1 LRSHHLANDG
11 STPTVDPQAAVDVH
25 LAATVAYLV
34 VLLKEAAG
42 SDAAAPGDIAEM
54 RDTLEREDAWLAV
67 NADPGRVAIAFYRE
81 KVAAAIDVLSTA
93 LGNQTSAYITAAL
106 DAVTMAS
113 AEGSLVAES
122 D

>member
-1 LRSHHLANDG
+1 MAP
-11 STPTVDPQAAVDVH
+11 TPTVDPQAAVDVH
-25 LAATVAYLV
+25 VAATVAYLA

-42 SDAAAPGDIAEM
+42 SDAAALGDIAEM
-54 RDTLEREDAWLAV
+54 RDTLEQEDAWLAV

-113 AEGSLVAES
+113 AEGSLVAAG